1 MRWIAREDAELKD
14 LPDAIYDRLVKV
26 LETHDFRMYFTPPT
40 EDNEE
45 GDI

>member
-1 MRWIAREDAELKD
+1 
-14 LPDAIYDRLVKV
+14 LVKV

-45 GDI
+45 GDIWIGFTIES